1 MPRNPGYSL
10 PGSDSAMAEATRL
23 VRAGRLTDA
32 TALIQ
37 RNLGSPSPVASPA
50 STPSLSRRLRSG
62 RPTLQRAPGGAR
74 LPRTAASAAPAGS
87 VRTGVHRGPAGKRPY
102 RLYVPRT
109 TASTRPLIVMLHG
122 GTQDGATFARS
133 TGMDTIADEHGFLVA
148 YPEQTTAANP
158 MRYWNWFSDQQ
169 RTSGEP
175 AIIASLIAEL
185 VQSEGVDPARIYV
198 AGFSAGAAMAAVLA
212 STHPDLVAAV
222 GIHSGLAAGAA
233 HDVAS
238 AFTAMRSP
246 GPARR
251 LAQPV
256 PAITFHGDAD
266 PTVAIANSTRLADQF
281 GLDATPE
288 TERGAVTGG
297 RSFTV
302 HRQSTGEDN
311 QVLLEQWVVHGMA
324 HAWSGGPAGGSYT
337 DPTGPDASAAM
348 VRFFQTH
355 QH

>member
-1 MPRNPGYSL
+1 MPQNPGYSL
-10 PGSDSAMAEATRL
+10 PGADPAMADATRL
-23 VRAGRLTDA
+23 VRAGKLTDA

-37 RNLGSPSPVASPA
+37 RTLAGRTSQATSRTPAPSVPQ
-50 STPSLSRRLRSG
+50 RLRRA
-62 RPTLQRAPGGAR
+62 RPTLQHTDPGAARLLRTPAPTASGGA
-74 LPRTAASAAPAGS
+74 
-87 VRTGVHRGPAGKRPY
+87 VRSDVHHSPAGKRPY

-109 TASTRPLIVMLHG
+109 TTSTRPLIVMLHG

-133 TGMDTIADEHGFLVA
+133 TGMDAFAEQHGFLVA
-148 YPEQTTAANP
+148 YPEQTAAANP

-185 VQSEGVDPARIYV
+185 VQTEGADPARIYV

-212 STHPDLVAAV
+212 STHPDLLAAV

-251 LAQPV
+251 LARPV

-266 PTVAIANSTRLADQF
+266 PTVRIANSHRLAQQF
-281 GLDATPE
+281 GLDAAPE
-288 TERGAVTGG
+288 TERGTAAGG

-302 HRQSTGEDN
+302 HRHRTDRT
-311 QVLLEQWVVHGMA
+311 VMLEQWVVHGMA
-324 HAWSGGPAGGSYT
+324 HAWSGGAAGGSYT
-337 DPTGPDASAAM
+337 DPTGPDASAEM

-355 QH
+355 QL